1 MPATLKYDFSNPA
14 CYSGS
19 GNTIYDISGYG
30 LDGTFTSGTASS
42 FVGAGTSSYF
52 NFDGTG
58 WIRTGTFANPTPLQW
73 TMLAWVSFNTT
84 GPYGQIISAAESNSP
99 GGVPHIAWSP
109 FTTQKI
115 ASSNAY
121 FQDTI
126 EDPNTSNI
134 NQWYMVTYTSDG
146 TTLRLYKND
155 TQVGS
160 LARTSAYI
168 SGTDPI
174 VALAQYA
181 PVNDGTFFGKIAYA
195 EFYAG
200 VGLTAGAISTIYN
213 ATQPNFYPVI
223 PTPGGIVGGTM
234 FAQGFNG

>member
-30 LDGTFTSGTASS
+30 LDGIFTSGTASS

-58 WIRTGTFANPTPLQW
+58 WIRTGTFANPTPTQW

-99 GGVPHIAWSP
+99 AGVPHIAWSP

-168 SGTDPI
+168 SGTNPI

-200 VGLTAGAISTIYN
+200 VALTAGAISTIYN

>member
-19 GNTIYDISGYG
+19 GNTIYDLSGYG
-30 LDGTFTSGTASS
+30 LDATFTSGTASS

-58 WIRTGTFANPTPLQW
+58 WIRSQTFANPTPTQW

-84 GPYGQIISAAESNSP
+84 TPYGQIISAAEANVP
-99 GGVPHIAWSP
+99 AGVPHIAWTFVP
-109 FTTQKI
+109 QTIT
-115 ASSNAY
+115 SSNAY
-121 FQDTI
+121 GYETI
-126 EDPNTSNI
+126 TPPSTSNI
-134 NQWYMVTYTSDG
+134 NQWYMVSYTSDG
-146 TTLRLYKND
+146 TTLRLYID
-155 TQVGS
+155 GTQVGS
-160 LARTSAYI
+160 TARTSSYI
-168 SGTDPI
+168 SGTSPLVGI
-174 VALAQYA
+174 AQYA

-213 ATQPNFYPVI
+213 NEVSRFI
-223 PTPGGIVGGTM
+223 PPPPPAPGGLVGGTM